1 MKVWCK
7 NMESSEI
14 DLTSLTAD
22 IVSAYVAHNA
32 LTGDKLPDLIGS
44 VYGAL
49 SRASVQGV
57 EPEKVELKPAVA
69 IKKSVTAEYIIC
81 LEDGKKFKSLKR
93 HLKTYYDMS
102 PDEYREKWGL
112 PHDYPMV
119 APSYAAARSDL
130 AKNMGLGRRDTAV
143 AGTQPE
149 VPAKVEP
156 AEKPKGRDKQTRKA
170 SKRFAEVAEIA
181 SATVG
186 KRHAVRV
193 AWRGRMAEAEKKAT
207 R

>member
-7 NMESSEI
+7 NMGSNEL
-14 DLTSLTAD
+14 DLTGLTAD

-32 LTGDKLPDLIGS
+32 LTGDKLSDLIGS

-49 SRASVQGV
+49 SRASLQAV

-69 IKKSVTAEYIIC
+69 IKKSVTPEYIIC
-81 LEDGKKFKSLKR
+81 LEDGKKFRSLKR
-93 HLKTYYDMS
+93 HLKTYYDMY
-102 PDEYREKWGL
+102 PGEYREKWGL

-119 APSYAAARSDL
+119 APHYAAARSDM
-130 AKNMGLGRRDTAV
+130 AKNMGLGRRGTAV

-149 VPAKVEP
+149 VPAKVEA

-170 SKRFAEVAEIA
+170 RK
-181 SATVG
+181 
-186 KRHAVRV
+186 
-193 AWRGRMAEAEKKAT
+193 
-207 R
+207 

>member
-7 NMESSEI
+7 NMDSNEL

-69 IKKSVTAEYIIC
+69 IKKSVTPDYIIC
-81 LEDGKKFKSLKR
+81 LEDGQKFKSLKR
-93 HLKTYYDMS
+93 HLKTHYNLS
-102 PDEYREKWGL
+102 PEEYREKWGL

-130 AKNMGLGRRDTAV
+130 AKNMGLGRRGTAV

-149 VPAKVEP
+149 VPAKVEA
-156 AEKPKGRDKQTRKA
+156 AEKPKGRGKQTRKA
-170 SKRFAEVAEIA
+170 GSGSRK
-181 SATVG
+181 
-186 KRHAVRV
+186 
-193 AWRGRMAEAEKKAT
+193 
-207 R
+207 

>member
-1 MKVWCK
+1 MQTT
-7 NMESSEI
+7 EL
-14 DLTSLTAD
+14 DLTGLTAD

-69 IKKSVTAEYIIC
+69 IKKSVTPEYIIC
-81 LEDGKKFKSLKR
+81 LEDGKKFRSLKR

-130 AKNMGLGRRDTAV
+130 AKNMGLGRRGTAV
-143 AGTQPE
+143 AGTQPGTPASVKPLE
-149 VPAKVEP
+149 KPAK
-156 AEKPKGRDKQTRKA
+156 GRGKQTRKA
-170 SKRFAEVAEIA
+170 SAGSRK
-181 SATVG
+181 
-186 KRHAVRV
+186 
-193 AWRGRMAEAEKKAT
+193 
-207 R
+207 